1 MTERGGW
8 LSGAT
13 ATMLVGA
20 SFPVTA
26 ALEGFPAS
34 AGQAIRYLAGA
45 LLLTAV
51 ARGRLVRP
59 AARELAVLALVAA
72 AGMAGF
78 NLFVVAAVD
87 AFGGAN
93 TGVVVGASPIL
104 LALLAGGAAG
114 KSGRTLACAVAVA
127 AGAALVTGTGGT
139 FAAAGLALALGALA
153 GEVLFTLLAAPLL
166 PRLGPLSVATWAAY
180 LATAELALVSLA
192 TAEAVPVPTV
202 QEAAAIAYL
211 AVLTT
216 AVAFV
221 CWFRA
226 VERLGAGRAGL
237 LVGLMPVAAVA
248 VEMALERELAGVV
261 ELAGVGLV
269 VAGVV
274 AGQGRPRAGRAP
286 ARAAVEAA

>member
-1 MTERGGW
+1 MQERTGW
-8 LSGAT
+8 LSGAA
-13 ATMLVGA
+13 ATILVGA

-26 ALEGFPAS
+26 ALDDFPAS

-51 ARGRLVRP
+51 ARARLARP
-59 AARELAVLALVAA
+59 TARELALLAAVAA

-78 NLFVVAAVD
+78 NLCIVGAVA

-104 LALLAGGAAG
+104 LALLTGADRRALAAAG
-114 KSGRTLACAVAVA
+114 IVV

-139 FAAAGLALALGALA
+139 FAVAGLLLALGALV

-166 PRLGPLSVATWAAY
+166 PRLGPLNVAAWAAY
-180 LATAELALVSLA
+180 LATAELAILSVA
-192 TAEAVPVPTV
+192 TGEHVRLPTT

-221 CWFRA
+221 LWFRA
-226 VERLGAGRAGL
+226 VERLTPARAGL
-237 LVGLMPVAAVA
+237 LVGLMPVAAVT
-248 VEMALERELAGVV
+248 VEMAMAGRTASAAEAAGV
-261 ELAGVGLV
+261 ALV
-269 VAGVV
+269 VAGVL
-274 AGQGRPRAGRAP
+274 AGQRRPVNVRH
-286 ARAAVEAA
+286 AVHAT